1 MNSESIDVVHEF
13 PDKDKIYLNNASV
26 SLMPNSSIKAM
37 SDFLV
42 KYNSLGPDSLESE
55 VFVKEKLIQTRKAI
69 SKLIRCQPDEV
80 ILTQSTTDGI
90 NIVANGL
97 STSSS
102 SNIVIRGMGHEHH
115 ANYYPWLRL
124 AKNITIRSLKIDQIG
139 FFDLKEL
146 PKVVDKNTKLVSLS
160 HALYNTGAI
169 LPVEEVGD
177 YVEKNNIPYFL
188 DTAQTVGCIGDYD
201 FKKTKCDFMSFNGS
215 KWLCGPMGTGI
226 FYCKRS
232 SSDLLEPLTI
242 GGESAMVYD
251 ETRLAFKDLP
261 DKFQTGFRNYVGIVG
276 LEASVNYLLHY
287 GLGNIHKKIMKLAN
301 LLRDELSKVSGI
313 SLYGPE
319 SEEKRNSIVSFT
331 IDGFEPLK
339 IVEKL
344 ERQKIVLAEREIQEK
359 KIVRASPHF
368 FNSEEEILKV
378 VDAIKKL

>member
-26 SLMPNSSIKAM
+26 SLMPYSSIKAM

-97 STSSS
+97 STSTS
-102 SNIVIRGMGHEHH
+102 SNIVIRVMGHEHH

-160 HALYNTGAI
+160 HALYNTGAV

-251 ETRLAFKDLP
+251 ETKLAFKDLP
-261 DKFQTGFRNYVGIVG
+261 EKFQTGFRNYVGIVG

-287 GLGNIHKKIMKLAN
+287 GLENIHKKIMKFAN
-301 LLRDELSKVSGI
+301 LLREELSKVSGI

-378 VDAIKKL
+378 VDEIKKL